1 MHLYS
6 KVQRRLRRRRLW
18 RPLADRPTVSRK
30 VDAHRGPAVPGAT
43 PAVAIVASSAS
54 TVSTSGRRPTAGPP
68 STTTPRRS
76 PGGRPR
82 PSECPGGRRR
92 RRRRGM
98 PPTVTPL
105 AGHDAERRGT
115 VGRNR
120 CIRAATPTTMRDEGS
135 ITVASESPWSQ
146 KSFLRSVR
154 FCFQFQSPDHLT
166 CVRCVICAVKSSIS
180 AVKEATS
187 AVSRSRVCLLVVSPV
202 SHQPL
207 SCPSQKWLLPR
218 VAQ

>member
-98 PPTVTPL
+98 PPTVTPPGP

-135 ITVASESPWSQ
+135 ISVASESPWSQ
-146 KSFLRSVR
+146 KAFSAAFASA
-154 FCFQFQSPDHLT
+154 SN
-166 CVRCVICAVKSSIS
+166 SSLPTI
-180 AVKEATS
+180 
-187 AVSRSRVCLLVVSPV
+187 LLV
-202 SHQPL
+202 
-207 SCPSQKWLLPR
+207 C
-218 VAQ
+218 AA

>member
-98 PPTVTPL
+98 PPTVTPP

-146 KSFLRSVR
+146 KAFSAAFASASNSSL
-154 FCFQFQSPDHLT
+154 PTML
-166 CVRCVICAVKSSIS
+166 VRCVICAVKSSIS
-180 AVKEATS
+180 AVKKAAS

-207 SCPSQKWLLPR
+207 CPSQKWLIPR